1 MKKTAIFCLLQF
13 CILSYSSILFS
24 QVENVIV
31 EKYYVSDAN
40 DFTDTSGG
48 ILPIGSTTYRIYIDL
63 APGSILKKIYGD
75 PSHPFEIT
83 STEVFFNN
91 ILDGKSFGKDI
102 TKVSLSENT
111 VALDSWLTLG
121 QVVKK
126 QGAKTYYGI
135 LKNQDD
141 DGSFIGGINND
152 GGSSLISTGL
162 LVNNDPS
169 CGIPLTTSD
178 GMDTMSLTPVS
189 WFDAGVVDFT
199 SGNDSTIFGS
209 IVPEKEFIS
218 TGFTLSN
225 SGVTGINL
233 DSNQIIIAQLT
244 TKGDLSF
251 KINLELEQI
260 LNGVPTLVKYVAKD
274 TLLVTGEIFSP
285 FLSYPTSCGCDDPD
299 FLEYSS
305 SYVCYLE
312 GSCQTPIKIGCMDS
326 MACNYDPAVNINVEE
341 LCCYPGFCADRNIE
355 EVCPSLM
362 GNDFDVNLYP
372 NPTSGD
378 ITMNLI
384 SGIACNWNYEVY
396 NTYGSVKLSGSFTT
410 TDSEL
415 NVVLPLDL
423 SNIDLGMYRLK
434 VSNGDLSKH
443 KLFIKN

>member
-1 MKKTAIFCLLQF
+1 MKTFLLT
-13 CILSYSSILFS
+13 LFFACFAWYNAS
-24 QVENVIV
+24 AQLEKVIV
-31 EKYYVSDAN
+31 EKYYVSDSN

-48 ILPIGSTTYRIYIDL
+48 IVSIGSTTYRIYIDL

-75 PSHPFEIT
+75 PNHPFEIT

-91 ILDGKSFGKDI
+91 ILDGKSFGKDL

-111 VALDSWLTLG
+111 VALDSWITLG
-121 QVVKK
+121 QVPKK
-126 QGAKTYYGI
+126 QGTKTYYGI

-152 GGSSLISTGL
+152 GGSSLIATGL
-162 LVNNDPS
+162 LTNNDPS
-169 CGIPLTTSD
+169 CGIPLIVSD
-178 GMDTMSLTPVS
+178 GIDTMTVTPNS
-189 WFDAGVVDFT
+189 WSDAGVVDFT

-209 IVPEKEFIS
+209 LVPKKEFIS
-218 TGFTLSN
+218 TGFSLSN
-225 SGVTGINL
+225 SGVTGVNL

-251 KINLELEQI
+251 KLNLEIEQLI
-260 LNGVPTLVKYVAKD
+260 NGLPTLVKYVAKD
-274 TLLVTGEIFSP
+274 TLLVAGEIFNP
-285 FLSYPTSCGCDDPD
+285 FLSYPQSCGCDDPD

-305 SYVCYLE
+305 SFVCYLE
-312 GSCQTPIKIGCMDS
+312 GSCQTPVKIGCMDTL
-326 MACNYDPAVNINVEE
+326 ACNYDPAVNINVEE

-384 SGIACNWNYEVY
+384 SGNACNWNYEVY

-410 TDSEL
+410 TESEL

-443 KLFIKN
+443 KLFIKL